1 MVNPQARGCLR
12 IFFAKNLVVS
22 GESSIFAGVTLKLYV
37 VEKENRRFGVPADI
51 GSTDGE
57 CGGEPSAV

>member
-22 GESSIFAGVTLKLYV
+22 GESSIFAGVTLKTV
-37 VEKENRRFGVPADI
+37 CCRERK
-51 GSTDGE
+51 
-57 CGGEPSAV
+57 